1 MDKYIIELLE
11 TNTRVIIP
19 DFGAFIIKQKDPRLI
34 VFNEFLRYND
44 GLLIDYVA
52 KSENIDK
59 DVAKKKVV
67 EYVNKAG
74 KDLADNNEQVIE
86 GLGKLIKE
94 STGKITFE
102 EISEAAKK
110 VSKKKEPKK
119 VDEIKEE
126 KKAAETKEEKKVAE
140 TKEEKKVDE
149 IKEEKKVVETKE
161 EKQAKPE
168 EIKKEISEKK
178 DEVKAAGKPPPAKLQ
193 AEKEI
198 KKVSQQEP
206 AEKKTTPGIAQEQ
219 PKREIITK
227 KEVEHE
233 TGAREEHKL
242 RPAGYQKTEIRKKKK
257 SNSQI
262 IIWIVLIL
270 IINAAI
276 ISWFVFNDEI
286 RDLFNKKPKDISI
299 MEEEPVDQSTGEA
312 VVQEEAI
319 VTKEADVEETSPGIQ
334 KQITHEPEAAPEI
347 EEETVSYSEKR
358 YYIVAGCFRD
368 ERNADALVKKLKQKG
383 YDAEKFGKIGN
394 LHAVSYSS
402 FVDRTEAQNQ
412 LRRIRE
418 EEEMEAWLTYY

>member
-1 MDKYIIELLE
+1 MDKYIIELLD

-19 DFGAFIIKQKDPRLI
+19 DFGAFIIKQKEPRLI

-59 DVAKKKVV
+59 EVAKKKVI
-67 EYVNKAG
+67 EYVDKAG
-74 KDLADNNEQVIE
+74 KNLTDNNEHSIS
-86 GLGKLIKE
+86 GLGTLIKE

-102 EISEAAKK
+102 EISEAGKK
-110 VSKKKEPKK
+110 VSKKKEPRK
-119 VDEIKEE
+119 VTEAKEE
-126 KKAAETKEEKKVAE
+126 KI
-140 TKEEKKVDE
+140 D
-149 IKEEKKVVETKE
+149 
-161 EKQAKPE
+161 
-168 EIKKEISEKK
+168 EIKKETTDKV
-178 DEVKAAGKPPPAKLQ
+178 DEAKEVSKPPPPKPQ

-198 KKVSQQEP
+198 SKAPPKEP
-206 AEKKTTPGIAQEQ
+206 VEKKITPSIAQEQ
-219 PKREIITK
+219 AKKEIITK
-227 KEVEHE
+227 KKEEPKERVK
-233 TGAREEHKL
+233 EEHKL

-262 IIWIVLIL
+262 IVWIILIL

-286 RDLFNKKPKDISI
+286 RSLFESKPRDISI
-299 MEEEPVDQSTGEA
+299 MEEEATEQ
-312 VVQEEAI
+312 
-319 VTKEADVEETSPGIQ
+319 DVEVVDEQEGAAVAEEEDIEEISTDIQ
-334 KQITHEPEAAPEI
+334 QQITREPEAAPEI
-347 EEETVSYSEKR
+347 EEESISYSEKR

-368 ERNADALVKKLKQKG
+368 DRNADALVRKLKQKG

-402 FVDRTEAQNQ
+402 FIDRAEAQSQ

-418 EEEMEAWLTYY
+418 EEEQEAWLTYY

>member
-1 MDKYIIELLE
+1 
-11 TNTRVIIP
+11 
-19 DFGAFIIKQKDPRLI
+19 
-34 VFNEFLRYND
+34 
-44 GLLIDYVA
+44 VA

-59 DVAKKKVV
+59 DDAKKKVV
-67 EYVNKAG
+67 EYVDKAS
-74 KDLADNNEQVIE
+74 KNLTDNNEHLIE

-119 VDEIKEE
+119 AAEIKEE
-126 KKAAETKEEKKVAE
+126 KKAAEIKEEKKAAE
-140 TKEEKKVDE
+140 IKEPKKVDE
-149 IKEEKKVVETKE
+149 IKEEKKV
-161 EKQAKPE
+161 KPD

-178 DEVKAAGKPPPAKLQ
+178 VEAKEAGKPPPAKPQ

-198 KKVSQQEP
+198 SKVPQQEP
-206 AEKKTTPGIAQEQ
+206 VEKKTAASIAQEQ
-219 PKREIITK
+219 SKREIITK
-227 KEVEHE
+227 KEVVPE
-233 TGAREEHKL
+233 AKAKEEHKL
-242 RPAGYQKTEIRKKKK
+242 KPAGYQKTEIRKKK

-262 IIWIVLIL
+262 IVWIILIL

-286 RDLFNKKPKDISI
+286 RGLFEKKPKDIST
-299 MEEEPVDQSTGEA
+299 MEEKAADQSSNVATGQEEEA
-312 VVQEEAI
+312 VSEEADI
-319 VTKEADVEETSPGIQ
+319 EEISPDMQ
-334 KQITHEPEAAPEI
+334 KQISREPEAAPEI

-383 YDAEKFGKIGN
+383 YEAEKFGKIGN

-402 FVDRTEAQNQ
+402 FIDRTEAQNQ
-412 LRRIRE
+412 LRKIRE
-418 EEEMEAWLTYY
+418 EEEMEAWITYY